1 MPASHAHVTSHHQ
14 PWVVADI
21 GGTHARFAW
30 VDQAGHAVQQVQTL
44 PTTEFSGPAQAMQHY
59 LAQLPAEHQHRAQEQ
74 GLCAAWALATA
85 VDGDWLEMTNA
96 RWRFSRH
103 AEQQRL
109 GLQALRVFN
118 DFEALAWSLPHL
130 GPAQLRSWD
139 DRWPSL
145 QGPLAVIGPGTGLG
159 VAGMMPT
166 APAGAA
172 GASGWAALPGEGG
185 HMTLAVHDD
194 FEAAL
199 LQRARQQWPH
209 VSAERLL
216 SGIGLPLLHRCV
228 CEVNG
233 WPLPPLHA
241 VQATTPD
248 IMAAG
253 LAGEAAAQRTLQ
265 VFCAMLGGFAGN
277 VALTLGA
284 RGGVYIGGGLVPRLG
299 DFFFASDFRQRFEH
313 KGRFAPYLQDI
324 PTVVITDTLA
334 ALCGVSAA
342 VGSVAGSAVGSAVGA
357 VAGAAGQV
365 LPST

>member
-1 MPASHAHVTSHHQ
+1 
-14 PWVVADI
+14 
-21 GGTHARFAW
+21 
-30 VDQAGHAVQQVQTL
+30 
-44 PTTEFSGPAQAMQHY
+44 
-59 LAQLPAEHQHRAQEQ
+59 
-74 GLCAAWALATA
+74 
-85 VDGDWLEMTNA
+85 
-96 RWRFSRH
+96 
-103 AEQQRL
+103 
-109 GLQALRVFN
+109 
-118 DFEALAWSLPHL
+118 
-130 GPAQLRSWD
+130 
-139 DRWPSL
+139 
-145 QGPLAVIGPGTGLG
+145 
-159 VAGMMPT
+159 
-166 APAGAA
+166 
-172 GASGWAALPGEGG
+172 
-185 HMTLAVHDD
+185 MTLAAHDD

-216 SGIGLPLLHRCV
+216 SGIGLPLLQACV

-233 WPLPPLHA
+233 WPVPPLQSE
-241 VQATTPD
+241 QATTPE
-248 IMAAG
+248 ILAAG

-342 VGSVAGSAVGSAVGA
+342 VAGSEA
-357 VAGAAGQV
+357 
-365 LPST
+365 LPRA